1 MNLLESLALRMLD
14 SPPVIAPR
22 RIPYQQ
28 ILPADPQPA
37 APMED
42 DAAWA
47 RPQATPRPAAKPGPV
62 TAPQA
67 ASAQAAVPAQADA
80 PPAGHG
86 RDRVLPT
93 PGRPVDPPP
102 PRTVVFDGGADR
114 GPQVHGP
121 LAGDGAAVSP
131 ATRETPPPP
140 GLRVLLREE
149 RHVEHHHH
157 LVAGPAPVQPAPP
170 AQPAAAGAPAAA
182 PPRAAEPR
190 PPVRAAPVP
199 QPVQAAAPPMVQP
212 RPQPPVERAR
222 PGPVDPP
229 ASVVHVEIGRIT
241 VRMQA
246 PPAGPGTE
254 TTRPAAPSLGLE
266 AYSAAR
272 RTRGR

>member
-14 SPPVIAPR
+14 SPPVIAPP

-28 ILPADPQPA
+28 ILPADPQPV
-37 APMED
+37 APMGD
-42 DAAWA
+42 DAAWTG
-47 RPQATPRPAAKPGPV
+47 PQATPRPAGMPGPV

-67 ASAQAAVPAQADA
+67 ASAQSAVPDQADA
-80 PPAGHG
+80 PPADDG
-86 RDRVLPT
+86 RDRVLPM

-102 PRTVVFDGGADR
+102 PRTVAFDGPAEP
-114 GPQVHGP
+114 GPQVRAP
-121 LAGDGAAVSP
+121 RAGEGDTVSP

-157 LVAGPAPVQPAPP
+157 LVPAPAPVQPSPP
-170 AQPAAAGAPAAA
+170 AQPAAASAPAAA
-182 PPRAAEPR
+182 PARAAEPR
-190 PPVRAAPVP
+190 PPARAAPVP
-199 QPVQAAAPPMVQP
+199 QPVQAAAPPMLQP

-229 ASVVHVEIGRIT
+229 APVVHVEIGRIT
-241 VRMQA
+241 VRLQT

-272 RTRGR
+272 RARGR

>member
-14 SPPVIAPR
+14 SPPVIAPP

-37 APMED
+37 ALVED
-42 DAAWA
+42 DAAWT
-47 RPQATPRPAAKPGPV
+47 RPQATPRPAARPGPV

-67 ASAQAAVPAQADA
+67 ASAQAAVPAQGDA
-80 PPAGHG
+80 PPADHG

-93 PGRPVDPPP
+93 PGRPVDPSP
-102 PRTVVFDGGADR
+102 PRTVVFDGRAEPR
-114 GPQVHGP
+114 PQVRGP
-121 LAGDGAAVSP
+121 LAGEGGTVSP
-131 ATRETPPPP
+131 AAREMPPPP
-140 GLRVLLREE
+140 GLRLLLRAE

-157 LVAGPAPVQPAPP
+157 LVAAPAPVQPSPP

-190 PPVRAAPVP
+190 PPARTATVP

-222 PGPVDPP
+222 SGPVDPP
-229 ASVVHVEIGRIT
+229 APVVHVEIGRIT

-246 PPAGPGTE
+246 PPAGPGAE
-254 TTRPAAPSLGLE
+254 TTRPAAPSLGLD
-266 AYSAAR
+266 AYSASHRA
-272 RTRGR
+272 RGR